1 MRLFGKNHEEEIDEL
16 REEEICDIDVIDLDD
31 TANWSSLAVEE
42 KIEKVKE
49 VKEEEPSFAITPGKN
64 TVEMEFAL
72 SQVIVEKPEEKEVDL
87 STVTIDPEEIATV
100 LRKTELVNESNTTEM
115 TEDYSEDLSENSEST
130 EDIEYY
136 NLSEEETSYE
146 ATMEVDDEDDE
157 EDDEEGGFFFALSE
171 FFGRFTTFDKVI
183 AITGSLIL
191 ILGVVVGSLYYTNSV
206 SQKQIAALA
215 PVGQELSMIGIAGDD
230 VLLAIADAKRAE
242 VMVVEEVEEL
252 KEYEETEAENDIT
265 VVMNL
270 TSVQKDL
277 KIKFVNK
284 QTKKLIPNVSFTVKI
299 EDPDGKSFEKKDED
313 KDGIIYMKDIKPGK
327 YKVSMV
333 ELTGEDGLIISTKE
347 ETVQVKENID
357 YKKIDVADEVKK
369 ESQVNAA
376 VEDTAAKVETEAV
389 LQNTVEWVE
398 STKTPLNGSSTGYEA
413 VDKGNI
419 DDPAAKYTSRIAFY
433 KMANPTIGEG
443 GAEGAG
449 SSTETED
456 EDDDNASENPSGG
469 VTPGDGD
476 NTKPEDPQPTTVA
489 VASVELE
496 NPPSE
501 LQVGKTTVLK
511 ATVKPEN
518 ATNNKVHWNSSN
530 QDIVK
535 VEDDGTVRAVA
546 KGEATITA
554 TSEEGNKKASCTIKV
569 VENTTAV
576 TEITLSPN
584 TLSLK
589 VGGTAT
595 LTATV
600 KPDTATNKTVTFT
613 SDKTE
618 VASVDTA
625 GKVTAKAVGS
635 ATITAKSG
643 DKTATCKV
651 TVNADPKTDTT
662 TLLKDRSGNQLYI
675 LKDGKYIEAKVAD
688 YYTNSKFY
696 KKAQAATEFRYTGW
710 QDIDGKTYFFD
721 KNGNKVTGEQVI
733 QGAKYNFASDGSLN
747 KGSGTMGI
755 DVSKWNGN
763 INWSSVKNSGVSYVI
778 IRCGYRG
785 STTGALIE
793 DPKFRTNIQGAINA
807 GLKVGIYFFT
817 QAVNEVEAV
826 EEASMTIGL
835 IRGYKISYPVFLD
848 VESSGGRADGLDSGT
863 RTKVVNAFC
872 QTIRN
877 SGYTAGVYANKT
889 WLSSKM
895 NAGALSG
902 YKIWLAQYNTAP
914 TYGGKYDLWQYSSK
928 GSVGGI
934 SGNVDMN
941 LSYLGY

>member
-49 VKEEEPSFAITPGKN
+49 EEPSFAITPGKN

-72 SQVIVEKPEEKEVDL
+72 SQVIVEKTEEKEVDL
-87 STVTIDPEEIATV
+87 STVTIDSEEIATV
-100 LRKTELVNESNTTEM
+100 LRKTELVNETNASEM
-115 TEDYSEDLSENSEST
+115 TEDYSEYLSENSEST

-136 NLSEEETSYE
+136 NLSEEESSYE

-157 EDDEEGGFFFALSE
+157 EDDEEGGFFFALSD

-191 ILGVVVGSLYYTNSV
+191 ILGVVVGSLYYTSSV

-252 KEYEETEAENDIT
+252 KEYEETEVENDIT

-413 VDKGNI
+413 VDKGSI
-419 DDPAAKYTSRIAFY
+419 TDPSTTVRALFDKMTDSSTNNPEDETNPPNPDTNTDNLPEDGAGEKPNPNPNPEPESQPIAVESLSIEET
-433 KMANPTIGEG
+433 AVSL
-443 GAEGAG
+443 AEGDKK
-449 SSTETED
+449 SLTITFNPN
-456 EDDDNASENPSGG
+456 NAS
-469 VTPGDGD
+469 
-476 NTKPEDPQPTTVA
+476 
-489 VASVELE
+489 
-496 NPPSE
+496 
-501 LQVGKTTVLK
+501 
-511 ATVKPEN
+511 
-518 ATNNKVHWNSSN
+518 NKKVFWNSSN
-530 QDIVK
+530 
-535 VEDDGTVRAVA
+535 TAVA
-546 KGEATITA
+546 TVSDGIIEAIKEGNTVITA
-554 TSEEGNKKASCTIKV
+554 TSEDGGKTATCSVTVSAK
-569 VENTTAV
+569 TTAV

-635 ATITAKSG
+635 ATITVKSG

-651 TVNADPKTDTT
+651 TVDADPKTDTT
-662 TLLKDRSGNQLYI
+662 TLLKDKNGNQLYI

-688 YYTNSKFY
+688 YYTNSQFY

-763 INWSSVKNSGVSYVI
+763 INWGGVKNSGVSYVI

>member
-16 REEEICDIDVIDLDD
+16 REEGLYDIDVIDLDD

-42 KIEKVKE
+42 KIEKEKE

-72 SQVIVEKPEEKEVDL
+72 SQVIVEKTEEKEVDL
-87 STVTIDPEEIATV
+87 STVTIDSEEIETV
-100 LRKTELVNESNTTEM
+100 LRKTELVNESNATEM
-115 TEDYSEDLSENSEST
+115 TEDYIEDLSENSEST

-136 NLSEEETSYE
+136 NLSEEESSYE
-146 ATMEVDDEDDE
+146 ATMEVDE

-206 SQKQIAALA
+206 SKKQIAALA
-215 PVGQELSMIGIAGDD
+215 PVGQELSTIGIAGDD

-252 KEYEETEAENDIT
+252 KEYEETETENDVT

-327 YKVSMV
+327 YKVAMV

-347 ETVQVKENID
+347 ETVQVKETID

-433 KMANPTIGEG
+433 KMSNPTTGEE

-449 SSTETED
+449 SSTEPKDEENDEKTGNTTGGEETED
-456 EDDDNASENPSGG
+456 GENTGSAEG
-469 VTPGDGD
+469 
-476 NTKPEDPQPTTVA
+476 KTVA
-489 VASVELE
+489 VTDVTIDQL
-496 NPPSE
+496 PSPLN
-501 LQVGKTTVLK
+501 LQIDQTYTLH
-511 ATVKPEN
+511 ATVSPTD
-518 ATNNKVHWNSSN
+518 ATNKKVTWSSSDTSVAEVNSSTG
-530 QDIVK
+530 VVTARK
-535 VEDDGTVRAVA
+535 EGT
-546 KGEATITA
+546 ATITV
-554 TSEEGNKKASCTIKV
+554 TTEDGNKSSTCQVVVSAKV
-569 VENTTAV
+569 VAI
-576 TEITLSPN
+576 TEISLN
-584 TLSLK
+584 HANLSLK
-589 VGGTAT
+589 VGNSET

-635 ATITAKSG
+635 ATITAKAG

-662 TLLKDRSGNQLYI
+662 TLLKDRSGNQMYI

-688 YYTNSKFY
+688 YYTNNKFY
-696 KKAQAATEFRYTGW
+696 KKAQTATEFRYTGW

-763 INWSSVKNSGVSYVI
+763 INWSGVKNSGVSYVI

>member
-16 REEEICDIDVIDLDD
+16 QEEELYDIDVIDLDD

-49 VKEEEPSFAITPGKN
+49 EKEEPSFAITPGKN

-72 SQVIVEKPEEKEVDL
+72 SQVIVEKTEEKEVDL
-87 STVTIDPEEIATV
+87 STVTIDPEEIERV
-100 LRKTELVNESNTTEM
+100 LKKTELVNETNASEM

-136 NLSEEETSYE
+136 NLSEEEASYD

-157 EDDEEGGFFFALSE
+157 EDDEEGGFFFALSD

-206 SQKQIAALA
+206 SKKQIAALA

-252 KEYEETEAENDIT
+252 KEYEEIETENDVT

-313 KDGIIYMKDIKPGK
+313 KDGIIYLKDITPGK

-419 DDPAAKYTSRIAFY
+419 EEPKPREVTRAAFY
-433 KMANPTIGEG
+433 KMALESFVFNEPNIELKEEEEKQFGFSYTPDEENIETL
-443 GAEGAG
+443 EI
-449 SSTETED
+449 SS
-456 EDDDNASENPSGG
+456 P
-469 VTPGDGD
+469 
-476 NTKPEDPQPTTVA
+476 
-489 VASVELE
+489 
-496 NPPSE
+496 
-501 LQVGKTTVLK
+501 
-511 ATVKPEN
+511 
-518 ATNNKVHWNSSN
+518 
-530 QDIVK
+530 
-535 VEDDGTVRAVA
+535 
-546 KGEATITA
+546 
-554 TSEEGNKKASCTIKV
+554 EEGTIISIDRDNKKIK
-569 VENTTAV
+569 A
-576 TEITLSPN
+576 LQ
-584 TLSLK
+584 K
-589 VGGTAT
+589 
-595 LTATV
+595 
-600 KPDTATNKTVTFT
+600 
-613 SDKTE
+613 
-618 VASVDTA
+618 
-625 GKVTAKAVGS
+625 GS
-635 ATITAKSG
+635 ATITATVSG
-643 DKTATCKV
+643 VSCTCSV
-651 TVNADPKTDTT
+651 TVHEKEQPQPKPVPIQKITVHLENATLKENETTKITVNVEPKDAEYDASKIEYKIGDPSTPPIVSVENGVITAKKAGETTIIASFGQISSEPCTIKVEKAVTVIDPKTDTT
-662 TLLKDRSGNQLYI
+662 TLLKDKNGNQLYI
-675 LKDGKYIEAKVAD
+675 LKDDKYIEAKVAD
-688 YYTNSKFY
+688 YFTNSQFY

-763 INWSSVKNSGVSYVI
+763 INWSGVKNSGVSYVI

>member
-157 EDDEEGGFFFALSE
+157 EDDEEDGFFFALSE

-215 PVGQELSMIGIAGDD
+215 PVGQELSTIGIAGDD

-252 KEYEETEAENDIT
+252 KEYEETETENDIT

-270 TSVQKDL
+270 TSVQRDL

-433 KMANPTIGEG
+433 KMSKSETGDGNETSKTDDPPQTGDDKENTG
-443 GAEGAG
+443 GDAET
-449 SSTETED
+449 S
-456 EDDDNASENPSGG
+456 SGG
-469 VTPGDGD
+469 TNNTEGDTPNAPETIAVTGVSLD
-476 NTKPEDPQPTTVA
+476 NSSLELPIDQTATLKVTVEPEKASNKTVRWKSSNPA
-489 VASVELE
+489 VAAVDDA
-496 NPPSE
+496 
-501 LQVGKTTVLK
+501 G
-511 ATVKPEN
+511 TVK
-518 ATNNKVHWNSSN
+518 
-530 QDIVK
+530 
-535 VEDDGTVRAVA
+535 AVG

-554 TSEEGNKKASCTIKV
+554 TSEDGGITASCTIKV
-569 VENTTAV
+569 IEQTTTV
-576 TEITLSPN
+576 TEIALSTN

-688 YYTNSKFY
+688 YYTNSQFY

-763 INWSSVKNSGVSYVI
+763 INWSGVKNSGVSYVI